1 MAVELSQPPKRKN
14 ISRSEIWSEGKKEKL
29 KNLNEYSPMNFLEA
43 EQMVDDVMPKK
54 IYSQNSIIKAELR
67 GKFNYLAGSILKK
80 YVRLVIISP
89 HTFHE
94 G

>member
-1 MAVELSQPPKRKN
+1 LE
-14 ISRSEIWSEGKKEKL
+14 
-29 KNLNEYSPMNFLEA
+29 FFEA
-43 EQMVDDVMPKK
+43 EQMVDDVMSKK
-54 IYSQNSIIKAELR
+54 IYSQTSIIHAEFR
-67 GKFNYLAGSILKK
+67 GTFNYLAGGILKK